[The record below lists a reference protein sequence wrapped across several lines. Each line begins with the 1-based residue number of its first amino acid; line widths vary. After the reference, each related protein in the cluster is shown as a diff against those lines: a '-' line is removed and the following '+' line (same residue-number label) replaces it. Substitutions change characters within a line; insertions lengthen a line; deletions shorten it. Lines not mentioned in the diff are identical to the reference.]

1 MDMLTRLASVCGP
14 PSGTNGLGPAVRGCC
29 GDRADKSWALRGTGF
44 PLGGGGRDGPWQF
57 HFTEEMGPHLMGQ
70 KALERN
76 FPARSL
82 SPELPGGLVAG

>member
-1 MDMLTRLASVCGP
+1 MGWAPQSVAVAETGLTKAGHCVALAS
-14 PSGTNGLGPAVRGCC
+14 L
-29 GDRADKSWALRGTGF
+29 W
-44 PLGGGGRDGPWQF
+44 GGGRDGPWQF